1 MRYCSTLIYLVAICL
16 LAVSVCAAPQAN
28 INGEDVFI
36 GTPGM
41 DGNGRFT
48 TDDVYQNAG
57 GPRDG
62 NVICNGITFSEN
74 SLESI
79 IQQVLY
85 SFRVATNLFTDAAIQ
100 QFRALDKK
108 TQGDIVAKAL
118 RTIQEF
124 WCNLCMNAFRDNT
137 LANDFILF
145 FDSCKTPMP
154 DGRYSWKTSDPD
166 YQYNL
171 QQLGCALLD
180 NDTFTLPVETV
191 NMFINEKRKTRSK
204 WHEERQM
211 ELRQHLQQTLKN
223 VSTSPLDLND
233 DQKMALVREFMSIH
247 ATDLG
252 SVPFLKR
259 LAGFLQYQ
267 IQHKHNVVEWR
278 MSEFILTQND
288 EEPMESYI
296 RLLRGVLGMQLVY
309 QDDDNEHNNGT
320 VAIDMQSSARKT
332 ATDPELI
339 WRMSPDIDIR
349 LLQNILKHMPKQAQT
364 STTLDDYIVT
374 DIPRTASHEH
384 RNILQ
389 WILDI
394 LGHCLSFLHK

>member
-1 MRYCSTLIYLVAICL
+1 MASI
-16 LAVSVCAAPQAN
+16 
-28 INGEDVFI
+28 
-36 GTPGM
+36 TP
-41 DGNGRFT
+41 T
-48 TDDVYQNAG
+48 V
-57 GPRDG
+57 
-62 NVICNGITFSEN
+62 
-74 SLESI
+74 
-79 IQQVLY
+79 
-85 SFRVATNLFTDAAIQ
+85 
-100 QFRALDKK
+100 
-108 TQGDIVAKAL
+108 
-118 RTIQEF
+118 QEF
-124 WCNLCMNAFRDNT
+124 WYNLCMNAFKNNT

-145 FDSCKTPMP
+145 FDGCKTAMP

-171 QQLGCALLD
+171 LQLSCAQLD
-180 NDTFTLPVETV
+180 IDTFTLPVETV
-191 NMFINEKRKTRSK
+191 NIFINEKRKTRSK
-204 WHEERQM
+204 WHMERQM

-223 VSTSPLDLND
+223 VSTSPLDLNE
-233 DQKMALVREFMSIH
+233 DQKMALVKEFVSIH

-259 LAGFLQYQ
+259 LAGFLRYQ

-309 QDDDNEHNNGT
+309 LDDDNEHSNDT
-320 VAIDMQSSARKT
+320 VAIDMHSNAGNT
-332 ATDPELI
+332 VTDPELI
-339 WRMSPDIDIR
+339 WRMSPDIDIH
-349 LLQNILKHMPKQAQT
+349 LLQDILKCMPKQAQT
-364 STTLDDYIVT
+364 STFEDYSVT

-389 WILDI
+389 WIFDI